1 MVIICVLITVKSVI
15 IGNIFILDCTINKK
29 KKTIKNRNW
38 KSKKRSDGSACCRI
52 IKLWYIQT
60 CMDNNHHASFAYF
73 LYPKRKTKIRFFWW
87 VCWGIRKRVCQSPWS
102 IKYRDACKTGA
113 TTNII
118 IFPLFMFLRKTHTH
132 THTHTETTYRKSIE
146 HKPHRHNSHW
156 HDEEKHRRTAYLKAN
171 FRVSGFNFQV

>member
-1 MVIICVLITVKSVI
+1 MQSQPKDGDYLC
-15 IGNIFILDCTINKK
+15 INHCKISNYRKYFHPWLHNKPKK
-29 KKTIKNRNW
+29 KKTTIKDRNW

-73 LYPKRKTKIRFFWW
+73 LYPKTKQKSDFFWW

-118 IFPLFMFLRKTHTH
+118 IFPLFMFLQKNTH
-132 THTHTETTYRKSIE
+132 KQWPQIG
-146 HKPHRHNSHW
+146 
-156 HDEEKHRRTAYLKAN
+156 KA
-171 FRVSGFNFQV
+171 

>member
-73 LYPKRKTKIRFFWW
+73 LYPKSKTKIRFFWW

-118 IFPLFMFLRKTHTH
+118 IFPLFMFLQKITHTH
-132 THTHTETTYRKSIE
+132 THRD
-146 HKPHRHNSHW
+146 HKQ
-156 HDEEKHRRTAYLKAN
+156 EKHRTQATPPQLTLTQWRET
-171 FRVSGFNFQV
+171 